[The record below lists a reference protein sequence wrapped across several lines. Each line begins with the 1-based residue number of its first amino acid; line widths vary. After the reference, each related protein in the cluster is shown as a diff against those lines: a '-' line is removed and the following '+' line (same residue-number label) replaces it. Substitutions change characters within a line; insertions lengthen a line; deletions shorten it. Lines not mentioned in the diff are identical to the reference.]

1 MQNMV
6 IQNMCF
12 ISTNKQLY
20 LIYILDGSTD
30 FKNTLLRFEIQF
42 KKRFNTLLYKM
53 KDTFLKSLQYLFRTL
68 YEVLVIFLDIFDYF
82 CKFNIF
88 GTVFSLHF
96 M

>member
-30 FKNTLLRFEIQF
+30 FLKYTLKIRNTIQE
-42 KKRFNTLLYKM
+42 KIQH
-53 KDTFLKSLQYLFRTL
+53 TFIQNEGHFSQ
-68 YEVLVIFLDIFDYF
+68 ESP
-82 CKFNIF
+82 
-88 GTVFSLHF
+88 VFI
-96 M
+96 